1 MVQVNGMRRR
11 LSYLLLC
18 VSGGIVF
25 QVAYI
30 RFVFL
35 EPTYH
40 ALDLTAQQYGDI
52 MSVFGAVAAVM
63 YFAGGW
69 FADRFAPRTLVVTA
83 LIITGLA
90 DLALTVLPGY
100 ATVLVA
106 HIAMAF
112 AGMAL
117 YWPALVKAVGSFG
130 PAEQQGRLFGFL
142 EAIRGVTSTVIS
154 SVGAYLVG
162 TALAPTVGVLTLIA
176 IYGVLCLVLAAMIW
190 FALRGQADRAPEGER
205 SALSVRQLL
214 AAARNKYTWLLGGS
228 ILLMYSFYTT
238 LGYFSPLLQH
248 NFGVSAGLIGVFGV
262 VRSYVFQFVA
272 GPAGGF
278 AVDKVTH
285 STPRFLRLAFAGAT
299 VCVLVLVFLPGRP
312 ALAWAA
318 VTLMFVLAF
327 MVFASRGVYWASVT
341 EARIPADQ
349 RGGVIGLASGLAYL
363 PDAFLPGLV
372 AWWIGDPSTHTAAHG
387 GYGTLFGVLT
397 GAGLLGLALTTLT
410 LWARRREPATGHS
423 SDLTPASA

>member
-1 MVQVNGMRRR
+1 MSGVRRW

-18 VSGGIVF
+18 VSGGIIF

-35 EPTYH
+35 EPTYQ
-40 ALDLTAQQYGDI
+40 ALGLTAQEYGGI

-69 FADRFAPRTLVVTA
+69 FADRFSPRA
-83 LIITGLA
+83 LIVAALAITGVA
-90 DLALTVLPGY
+90 DLALTVSPGY
-100 ATVLVA
+100 VTTLLA

-130 PAEQQGRLFGFL
+130 PTEQQGRLFGFL

-154 SVGAYLVG
+154 AVGVLLVG
-162 TALAPTVGVLTLIA
+162 TLLAPTTGVLALIA
-176 IYGVLCLVLAAMIW
+176 IYGMLCLVLAALIW
-190 FALRGQADRAPEGER
+190 FTLRGRADRVPSGER
-205 SALSVRQLL
+205 SALSLRQLA

-228 ILLMYSFYTT
+228 IMLMYCFYTT

-248 NFGVSAGLIGVFGV
+248 DFGVTAALVGVLGV

-272 GPAGGF
+272 GPVGGL
-278 AVDKVTH
+278 AVDKLTR
-285 STPRFLRLAFAGAT
+285 STPRFLRLAFACAT
-299 VCVLVLVFLPGRP
+299 VCVALLLVLPATP
-312 ALAWAA
+312 ALKWVAI
-318 VTLMFVLAF
+318 TLMFVLSFA
-327 MVFASRGVYWASVT
+327 VFASRGVYWASVT
-341 EARIPADQ
+341 EARIPAEQ

-372 AWWIGDPSTHTAAHG
+372 AWWIGDPAAGIAPHG
-387 GYGTLFGVLT
+387 GYGMLFGFLTAAGALGLVLT
-397 GAGLLGLALTTLT
+397 SLT
-410 LWARRREPATGHS
+410 LWVQRRERAAGPRPSAAA
-423 SDLTPASA
+423 LT